1 MRFFALALVCLATL
15 TLVAAEREE
24 PPAERRGV
32 DRGVITEL
40 SPVRGALTLRSD
52 QGYVRAYIPQWKGG
66 MPKEGGGPDPVIV
79 ERLRTLAVGDRVEL
93 AWEWEEHYRLVKI
106 RREGEDRPRE
116 GARAGAPEGAPEGNR
131 PGDRRP
137 EHPRAEAGA
146 DARHP
151 LADQIDAAPAAT
163 AGTYEGTVLTVD
175 PKGLL
180 TLKMADGS
188 EQRLVPRWLGGMP
201 KDGGGFDQAMV
212 AQIAQLQPG
221 QRVRAAWEWDERP
234 RVVTLTRY

>member
-1 MRFFALALVCLATL
+1 MRIFALTLVCFATL
-15 TLVAAEREE
+15 TLSAAEREA
-24 PPAERRGV
+24 PPAERRGS

-52 QGYVRAYIPQWKGG
+52 QGYVRAYLPQWKGG
-66 MPKEGGGPDPVIV
+66 MPKDGGGPDLAMV

-93 AWEWEEHYRLVKI
+93 TWEWEEHYRLLKI
-106 RREGEDRPRE
+106 RPEGGDPRREGD
-116 GARAGAPEGAPEGNR
+116 GARAGE
-131 PGDRRP
+131 RRP
-137 EHPRAEAGA
+137 DRPRFEAAA
-146 DARHP
+146 DQRHP
-151 LADQIDAAPAAT
+151 LADQIEAAPAAI

-180 TLKMADGS
+180 TLKTADGS

-201 KDGGGFDQAMV
+201 KDGGGFDKAMV

-221 QRVRAAWEWDERP
+221 QRVRAQWEWDERP
-234 RVVTLTRY
+234 RVIQLTKY